1 YSFKRNNL
9 VIEVTE
15 DSLLEK
21 QTVAVKNIEKCK
33 ELGLGIA
40 IDDMGMGYASFELLS
55 ILPVDAIK
63 IAREIVVSAKT
74 DKGNRLLSGIIALAS
89 SMELWTVCEGVEDE
103 LTAELVK
110 KAGCDYIQ
118 GFYYANVLPLSE
130 AKRILRI

>member
-1 YSFKRNNL
+1 
-9 VIEVTE
+9 
-15 DSLLEK
+15 
-21 QTVAVKNIEKCK
+21 
-33 ELGLGIA
+33 
-40 IDDMGMGYASFELLS
+40 M
-55 ILPVDAIK
+55 
-63 IAREIVVSAKT
+63 
-74 DKGNRLLSGIIALAS
+74 AS

>member
-1 YSFKRNNL
+1 
-9 VIEVTE
+9 
-15 DSLLEK
+15 
-21 QTVAVKNIEKCK
+21 
-33 ELGLGIA
+33 
-40 IDDMGMGYASFELLS
+40 MGTGYASFELLS